1 MEAGGIIVWLLA
13 GAVFTQRTFAITVGF
28 CDPLFNFV
36 IGFNL
41 VWCNESYVPS
51 VGLFFLHRLSPFGRA
66 STLLCCY
73 MRVVLYSQGVCVVL
87 VCIHNLS
94 YYNHGVDF
102 MSISAVDLLFK
113 VLSAG
118 LIPAAI
124 WINALSVDVALLKS
138 RLDSN
143 RERLEKVELQQASIL
158 RGVNETQLSLKGIV
172 ITVNFMK
179 DLLTEIKSEYKHEH

>member
-1 MEAGGIIVWLLA
+1 
-13 GAVFTQRTFAITVGF
+13 
-28 CDPLFNFV
+28 
-36 IGFNL
+36 
-41 VWCNESYVPS
+41 
-51 VGLFFLHRLSPFGRA
+51 
-66 STLLCCY
+66 

-94 YYNHGVDF
+94 YYNHGVEF